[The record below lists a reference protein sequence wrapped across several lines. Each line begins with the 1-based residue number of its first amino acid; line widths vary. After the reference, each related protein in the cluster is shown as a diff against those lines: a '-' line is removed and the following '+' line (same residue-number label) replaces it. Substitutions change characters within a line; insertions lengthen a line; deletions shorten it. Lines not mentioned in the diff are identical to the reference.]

1 MSLDFCM
8 KWGIYNILMY
18 NRPVT
23 HLKESKKETE
33 MDKERE
39 ENI

>member
-1 MSLDFCM
+1 M
-8 KWGIYNILMY
+8 KWGIYNILMC

-23 HLKESKKETE
+23 LVKESKTGTN

-39 ENI
+39 EDI